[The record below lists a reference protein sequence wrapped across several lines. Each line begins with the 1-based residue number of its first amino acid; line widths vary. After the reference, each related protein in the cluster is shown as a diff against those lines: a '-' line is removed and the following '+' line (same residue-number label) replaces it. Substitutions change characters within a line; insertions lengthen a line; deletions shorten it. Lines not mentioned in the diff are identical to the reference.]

1 MSEAELLELTL
12 GGPAA
17 GGGFVARAEDGRVVF
32 VRHGLPGERVR
43 ARLTEEHARWARADA
58 IEILDA
64 STDRV
69 LPPCPAAGAGAC
81 GGCDYQHA
89 SLEAQRKF
97 KSQLLSEQ
105 LRRVAKIDIDVPVE
119 AFSTDGLRTRTRVR
133 FGTTEDGHLGMR
145 RRSTTDV
152 IAVERCLLASP
163 AILESDLEP
172 TGWPPGDDVQVVCLP
187 RVDTPTVALVAWEDD
202 DEDVLLDGP
211 GDLLEAGAGV
221 QVAEVG
227 GHRFQV
233 SAESFFQV
241 HLNAADILSAVVL
254 ELLSP
259 TEGQHLVDL
268 YAGVGL
274 FSLPLALAV
283 GRAGSVT
290 AVESAP
296 SAAQDARVNLEEQP
310 WAQVIEAPVTPE
322 LLIEVLEGADGC
334 VVDPPRAGV
343 DAKSMAAIC
352 ASDVERVVMVSCN
365 PSTFARDIKTLLDDG
380 FELKTLRALDLFEM
394 TEHLEILALLTR

>member
-1 MSEAELLELTL
+1 MSEVEPLELIL

-58 IEILDA
+58 IEILEA
-64 STDRV
+64 SPDRV

-89 SLEAQRKF
+89 SLAAQRRF
-97 KSQLLSEQ
+97 KAQLLSEQ
-105 LRRVAKIDIDVPVE
+105 LRRVAKIDLEVPVE
-119 AFSTDGLRTRTRVR
+119 GFSSDGLRTRTRVR

-145 RRSTTDV
+145 RRSSTNV

-163 AILESDLEP
+163 AILDSDLES

-187 RVDTPTVALVAWEDD
+187 GVDTPTVALVAWEDD

-221 QVAEVG
+221 QVAEVA
-227 GHRFQV
+227 GHHFQV
-233 SAESFFQV
+233 SAESFIQV
-241 HLNAADILSAVVL
+241 HNESADVLSRVVL
-254 ELLSP
+254 ELLAP
-259 TEGQHLVDL
+259 TEGEHLVDL

-274 FSLPLALAV
+274 FTLPLAEAV

-290 AVESAP
+290 AIESDP
-296 SAAQDARVNLEEQP
+296 SAAQDARVNLDKQP
-310 WAQVIEAPVTPE
+310 WAQVIEAPVTP
-322 LLIEVLEGADGC
+322 LLLGEVLEGADGC

-343 DAKSMAAIC
+343 DAQSMAAIC
-352 ASDVERVVMVSCN
+352 DSDVERVVMVSCN
-365 PSTFARDIKTLLDDG
+365 PATFARDVKVLLGDG
-380 FELKTLRALDLFEM
+380 FELRTIRALDLFEM
-394 TEHLEILALLTR
+394 TEHLEIVALFVR